1 MADTKISALAS
12 GAPAQG
18 TDETVIARSG
28 SNYKLTVAQ
37 ITGYLGTPITVA
49 NGGTGAATLTGYV
62 KGNGT
67 SAMTASAT
75 VPGSDVSG
83 NITGNA
89 ANVTGTVAVAN
100 GGTGQTSYTDGQLL
114 IGNSTGN
121 TLAKSTLTAG
131 SGISITNG
139 SGTITIA
146 ATGGGGS
153 GTVTS
158 VGGTGTVNGITLTGT
173 VTTSGNLTLGGALT
187 GVDLTTQVTG
197 TLPVGNGGTGITT
210 GTSGG
215 VPYFSGSTT
224 IASSAVLAAN
234 ALVIGGGA
242 GVAPST
248 TTTGTGVIVALGTN
262 VGTAGALV
270 VNGGALGTPSSGT
283 LTSCTGLPLSTGVTG
298 TLPVANGG
306 TGITS
311 LGTGVA
317 TWLGTPSSA
326 NLAAAVTDETGSG
339 SLVFATSPTLVT
351 PVLGT
356 PTSGNLNSCTADGTN
371 KVGYRNIPAVGT
383 KTSSYTLAVG
393 DVGKYVQ
400 VSTGGSIVIP
410 DATFAEGDVV
420 SIFNNT
426 TGAITITC
434 TITTAYIAGTDTDKA
449 SVSLATRGVATIL
462 FISGTVCVISGNV
475 S

>member
-18 TDETVIARSG
+18 TDETVIARG
-28 SNYKLTVAQ
+28 AANYKLTVAN
-37 ITGYLGTPITVA
+37 IVGYLGTPITVA

-67 SAMTASAT
+67 SAMTASAS

-100 GGTGQTSYTDGQLL
+100 GGTGQTTYTDGQLL

-121 TLAKSTLTAG
+121 TLTKATLTAG
-131 SGISITNG
+131 SGVTITNG
-139 SGTITIA
+139 GGTITIA
-146 ATGGGGS
+146 ASGGGS

-197 TLPVGNGGTGITT
+197 TLPIANGGTGST
-210 GTSGG
+210 
-215 VPYFSGSTT
+215 STT
-224 IASSAVLAAN
+224 YCN
-234 ALVIGGGA
+234 
-242 GVAPST
+242 
-248 TTTGTGVIVALGTN
+248 
-262 VGTAGALV
+262 
-270 VNGGALGTPSSGT
+270 
-283 LTSCTGLPLSTGVTG
+283 LTSNVTG

-326 NLAAAVTDETGSG
+326 NLAAAVTDETGTG
-339 SLVFATSPTLVT
+339 ALVFANTPTLVT

-356 PTSGNLNSCTADGTN
+356 PTSGNLSNCTADGTN
-371 KVGYRNIPAVGT
+371 NVGYRNIPQSGSD
-383 KTSSYTLAVG
+383 KTTNYSLVTT
-393 DVGKYVQ
+393 DVGKFVG
-400 VSTGGSIVIP
+400 VGTSGSITIP
-410 DATFAEGDVV
+410 NSTFAAGDVV

-426 TGAITITC
+426 SGAITITC
-434 TITTAYIAGTDTDKA
+434 SITTAYIAGTDTDKA
-449 SVSLATRGVATIL
+449 TVSLATRGVATIL

>member
-28 SNYKLTVAQ
+28 ANYKLTVAN
-37 ITGYLGTPITVA
+37 IVGYLGAPVTVA

-75 VPGSDVSG
+75 VPSSDISG
-83 NITGNA
+83 TL
-89 ANVTGTVAVAN
+89 AVAN
-100 GGTGQTSYTDGQLL
+100 GGTGQTTYTDGQLL

-121 TLAKSTLTAG
+121 TLSKATLTAG
-131 SGISITNG
+131 SGVSITNG

-146 ATGGGGS
+146 ATGGS

-197 TLPVGNGGTGITT
+197 TLPIANGGTGST
-210 GTSGG
+210 
-215 VPYFSGSTT
+215 STT
-224 IASSAVLAAN
+224 YCN
-234 ALVIGGGA
+234 
-242 GVAPST
+242 
-248 TTTGTGVIVALGTN
+248 
-262 VGTAGALV
+262 
-270 VNGGALGTPSSGT
+270 
-283 LTSCTGLPLSTGVTG
+283 LTSNVTG

-326 NLAAAVTDETGSG
+326 NLAAAVTDETGTG
-339 SLVFATSPTLVT
+339 ALVFANTPTLVT